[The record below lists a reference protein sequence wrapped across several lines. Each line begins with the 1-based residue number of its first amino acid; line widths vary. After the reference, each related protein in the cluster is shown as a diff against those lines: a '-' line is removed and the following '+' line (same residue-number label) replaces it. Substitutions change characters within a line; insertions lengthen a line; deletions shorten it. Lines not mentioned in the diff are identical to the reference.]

1 MRRRSATVVFVALS
15 ALSALMAV
23 PATAS
28 ASDPASAQM
37 LFDEARRL
45 MNEQKWAEA
54 CPKLEESQRLDPAGG
69 TALHLAVCREHEGK
83 IATAWALYRDALSL
97 AKRDGRRDRAKAA
110 QERIDALG
118 PMLPRM
124 KLNVAA
130 KAAALA
136 KLTITRDDV
145 EMSRALWGES
155 LPVDPGRFTLV
166 ARAPGK
172 RVFTTVVHIAKL
184 PGVTTI
190 DIPALEDDATPDS
203 SPAPSHPHASDPS
216 SSADTGS
223 TQRVIAYSVGGL
235 GIVGLAIGSVYGAMS
250 IGNRA
255 TVRVQCRPPE
265 FKLCTPVGFEA
276 GESALRNGNMSTGAF
291 VVGGLLVAGGL
302 ALYFTAP
309 SSPRGGVALTPTVGP
324 GTASLDLTGRF

>member
-1 MRRRSATVVFVALS
+1 VRGRAAAVLFFALS
-15 ALSALMAV
+15 ALAAV

-83 IATAWALYRDALSL
+83 IATAWVLYRDALSF
-97 AKRDGRRDRAKAA
+97 AKRDGRKDRAKAA

-124 KLNVAA
+124 KLNVTAST
-130 KAAALA
+130 AALA

-172 RVFTTVVHIAKL
+172 KVFTTVVHIPKL
-184 PGVTTI
+184 PGVTKI
-190 DIPALEDDATPDS
+190 DIPALEDDATQDNAAPA
-203 SPAPSHPHASDPS
+203 SPHLGASDPA
-216 SSADTGS
+216 SSADSGG
-223 TQRVIAYSVGGL
+223 TQRVLAYSVGGL
-235 GIVGLAIGSVYGAMS
+235 GIVGLAIGSIYGAMS
-250 IGNRA
+250 MGNRA

-265 FKLCTPVGFEA
+265 FKLCTPVGFDA
-276 GESALRNGNMSTGAF
+276 GESALRNGNISTGAF

-309 SSPRGGVALTPTVGP
+309 RGAPGGVALTPTLGP
-324 GTASLDLTGRF
+324 QAASLELTGQF